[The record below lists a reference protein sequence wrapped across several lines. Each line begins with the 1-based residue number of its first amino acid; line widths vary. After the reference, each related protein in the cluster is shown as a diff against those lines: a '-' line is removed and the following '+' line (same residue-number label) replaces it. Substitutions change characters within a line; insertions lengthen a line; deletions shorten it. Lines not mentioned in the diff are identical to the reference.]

1 MKKTCGLVKKRVGN
15 KSDES
20 NSKTPKREKELLSK
34 ISQNVSMIDDE
45 FIAHKDTVIN
55 TYSENEEKC
64 RKNFSENID
73 ELYRK
78 INELECNMRQIT
90 NNLQS
95 EIDQTSLT
103 IFLINSDI
111 ISSIVKIKYFHFPFY

>member
-20 NSKTPKREKELLSK
+20 NSKTPKREKELLPK
-34 ISQNVSMIDDE
+34 ISQNVSLIDDE
-45 FIAHKDTVIN
+45 FIAHKDTFTN
-55 TYSENEEKC
+55 AYSQNEEKGQ
-64 RKNFSENID
+64 KNFSENID

-95 EIDQTSLT
+95 EIDQYKKDAKPLNRSNQM
-103 IFLINSDI
+103 I
-111 ISSIVKIKYFHFPFY
+111 